1 MGKFSFAIITST
13 ERKLPFY
20 LVGAGVDFH
29 QEMDPHDRPGGYPYW
44 QWIQCEEGEGT
55 LTLEGAEHK
64 VGPGQ
69 AMFLY
74 PGVPHRYQANAQ
86 PWKVHWFTFGGKQV
100 SPVLETIGLKSSGV
114 YATSD
119 ADLLVSRIRSA
130 FALLVSG
137 DSLKGVEC
145 SSLVYDFLISLMK
158 HAYRSGEGSFAGRY
172 RKLEAAFEIIRS
184 RYYRVI
190 SLEELAAA
198 VGVSPQHLCHL
209 FRKALNLRPV
219 EYLNHYRINRSKDLM
234 IREPQISI
242 QEVARRCGFESLSY
256 FGTVFRKIE
265 RLSPGQYRRLHLPT
279 VKRYSEESSTAAHP

>member
-29 QEMDPHDRPGGYPYW
+29 QEMDPHDRPDGYPYW

-55 LTLEGAEHK
+55 LFLDGEERK

-69 AMFLY
+69 AMFLH
-74 PGVPHRYQANAQ
+74 PGVPHRYQANAR

-100 SPVLETIGLKSSGV
+100 KPVLETIGLRESGV

-119 ADLLVSRIRSA
+119 PEMLVSRIRAA
-130 FALLVSG
+130 FSHLVSG

-158 HAYRSGEGSFAGRY
+158 HAFRSGEGSVAGRY
-172 RKLEAAFEIIRS
+172 RKLEPAFDLIRS
-184 RYYRVI
+184 GYCRVI
-190 SLEELAAA
+190 TMDELAGA

-209 FRKALNLRPV
+209 FRKTLNLRPV
-219 EYLNHYRINRSKDLM
+219 EYLNHYRINRAKDLM
-234 IREPQISI
+234 VREAGLPIA
-242 QEVARRCGFESLSY
+242 EVARQCGFESISY
-256 FGTVFRKIE
+256 FGTVFRRLE
-265 RLSPGQYRRLHLPT
+265 RLSPGEYRRLHLPT
-279 VKRYSEESSTAAHP
+279 QNRHPDAFSTPRDR